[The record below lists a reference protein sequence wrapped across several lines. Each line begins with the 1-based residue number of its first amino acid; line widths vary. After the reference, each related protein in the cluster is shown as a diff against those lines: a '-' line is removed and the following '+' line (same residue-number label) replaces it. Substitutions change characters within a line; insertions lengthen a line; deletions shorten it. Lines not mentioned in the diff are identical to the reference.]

1 MWLNDTSCWLIER
14 MVLQVTGLDADAYG
28 AYHIWCMIAAD
39 DYHGL
44 D

>member
-1 MWLNDTSCWLIER
+1 MIYLATYYWLVKR

-28 AYHIWCMIAAD
+28 ADHIWCMIVAD
-39 DYHGL
+39 DYNGL